1 MHSGWRKRK
10 PHAGHRQRKK
20 EQFRRHG
27 LDAFAPHE
35 ALELLLYYAIPR
47 VDTNGMAHALL
58 RRFGSLDGVFR
69 APVEE
74 LMQVE
79 GIGENAALLIRLVP
93 QLISAQPDRIG
104 PAGVI
109 IKDYESAGHFFLK
122 YFWGERTEIVLELC
136 VDGKGRMLG
145 CHRLSQG
152 GSSAAAFNVRDAVR
166 YALADNAVS
175 VYLAHNHPS
184 GYAVPSE
191 QDYAATWTVRES
203 LRTVGVELLDHFCG
217 GGQRFCFHCL
227 RGVPGC
233 GGAYAEVRKTMA
245 KRQERKPT
253 SCVFWTKSASLMRP
267 TAIRTRKGR
276 Q

>member
-1 MHSGWRKRK
+1 MERKEN

-93 QLISAQPDRIG
+93 QLYQRSLIELDRPGSLSKITSRRGIFSSNISG
-104 PAGVI
+104 
-109 IKDYESAGHFFLK
+109 ESAPRLC
-122 YFWGERTEIVLELC
+122 WSCAWTE
-136 VDGKGRMLG
+136 KAG
-145 CHRLSQG
+145 CWAATGLSQG

-175 VYLAHNHPS
+175 VYLAHNHP
-184 GYAVPSE
+184 
-191 QDYAATWTVRES
+191 AATQCHRS
-203 LRTVGVELLDHFCG
+203 RTMLPLGPCG
-217 GGQRFCFHCL
+217 KVCAPWAWSCWIILWWRTTILFPLHPGGTWMRRSICGSEENDGKNGRNQNQRHARYF
-227 RGVPGC
+227 GPK
-233 GGAYAEVRKTMA
+233 A
-245 KRQERKPT
+245 
-253 SCVFWTKSASLMRP
+253 ASLIRP

>member
-1 MHSGWRKRK
+1 MEKK
-10 PHAGHRQRKK
+10 ENPHAGHRQRKK

-93 QLISAQPDRIG
+93 QLYQRSLIELDRPG
-104 PAGVI
+104 TI
-109 IKDYESAGHFFLK
+109 IRDYESAGSFFLK

-191 QDYAATWTVRES
+191 QDYAATLTVRER
-203 LRTVGVELLDHFCG
+203 LRTVGVELLDHFVVADNDFVSIASG
-217 GGQRFCFHCL
+217 GFLDAATEHM
-227 RGVPGC
+227 
-233 GGAYAEVRKTMA
+233 RK
-245 KRQERKPT
+245 
-253 SCVFWTKSASLMRP
+253 
-267 TAIRTRKGR
+267 
-276 Q
+276 

>member
-1 MHSGWRKRK
+1 
-10 PHAGHRQRKK
+10 
-20 EQFRRHG
+20 
-27 LDAFAPHE
+27 
-35 ALELLLYYAIPR
+35 
-47 VDTNGMAHALL
+47 MAHALL

-93 QLISAQPDRIG
+93 QLYQRSLIELDRPGSLSKITSRRGIFSSNISGRAHRDCAGAVRGRKRPDAGLPPAQP
-104 PAGVI
+104 
-109 IKDYESAGHFFLK
+109 
-122 YFWGERTEIVLELC
+122 
-136 VDGKGRMLG
+136 GRP
-145 CHRLSQG
+145 
-152 GSSAAAFNVRDAVR
+152 SAAAFNVRDAVR

-203 LRTVGVELLDHFCG
+203 LRTVGVELLDHFVVADNDFVSIASGGTWMRRSICG
-217 GGQRFCFHCL
+217 SEENDGKNGRNQNQRH
-227 RGVPGC
+227 
-233 GGAYAEVRKTMA
+233 AYFGPKAH
-245 KRQERKPT
+245 P
-253 SCVFWTKSASLMRP
+253 FIRP

>member
-1 MHSGWRKRK
+1 MERKQN

-93 QLISAQPDRIG
+93 QLYQRSLIELDR
-104 PAGVI
+104 PGVI

-203 LRTVGVELLDHFCG
+203 LRTVGVELLDHFVVADNDFVSIASG
-217 GGQRFCFHCL
+217 GYL
-227 RGVPGC
+227 D
-233 GGAYAEVRKTMA
+233 AAEHMRK
-245 KRQERKPT
+245 
-253 SCVFWTKSASLMRP
+253 
-267 TAIRTRKGR
+267 
-276 Q
+276 

>member
-1 MHSGWRKRK
+1 MEKK
-10 PHAGHRQRKK
+10 ENPHAGHRQRKK

-93 QLISAQPDRIG
+93 QLYQRSLIELDRPG
-104 PAGVI
+104 TI
-109 IKDYESAGHFFLK
+109 IRDYESAGSFFLK

-166 YALADNAVS
+166 
-175 VYLAHNHPS
+175 
-184 GYAVPSE
+184 
-191 QDYAATWTVRES
+191 
-203 LRTVGVELLDHFCG
+203 
-217 GGQRFCFHCL
+217 
-227 RGVPGC
+227 
-233 GGAYAEVRKTMA
+233 
-245 KRQERKPT
+245 
-253 SCVFWTKSASLMRP
+253 
-267 TAIRTRKGR
+267 
-276 Q
+276 